1 MRNDTSSGAD
11 RRLAG
16 GLIFFP
22 FVLFVLWVLAVS
34 IDMLRGS
41 GAAAS

>member
-1 MRNDTSSGAD
+1 VREAVGVD
-11 RRLAG
+11 RRLIG

-34 IDMLRGS
+34 IVMLRGS